1 MTATV
6 TPSDPAYVVV
16 AADTSKVVV
25 AGGTSKTIVAKDT
38 SSVVVAKDTSKVIV
52 AGETSKTVV
61 AKNVSRV
68 VVACKQGP
76 KGVRGPTGPSGSGS
90 FTMIAGEIIGANAP
104 IKTGGDNLAYIGS
117 NLVPADVGAVVGIS
131 ENAALIG
138 EEVQVSRGEL
148 HNAGWNFAPGLIF
161 LGDRAITSVAPVVG
175 FTQILATVLSPT
187 DIMGTLFMPIKLG

>member
-1 MTATV
+1 MTVEIVV
-6 TPSDPAYVVV
+6 TAPVTEVNPI
-16 AADTSKVVV
+16 TKVV
-25 AGGTSKTIVAKDT
+25 D
-38 SSVVVAKDTSKVIV
+38 VIV
-52 AGETSKTVV
+52 NAPVVEVNPVSDTVQIIIQPEV
-61 AKNVSRV
+61 VEIIPENRV
-68 VVACKQGP
+68 VDVISVGTQGLQ
-76 KGVRGPTGPSGSGS
+76 GIRGPTGPSGSGS

-104 IKTGGDNLAYIGS
+104 IKTGGDNLAYIAS

-187 DIMGTLFMPIKLG
+187 DIMGTLFQPIVLG

>member
-1 MTATV
+1 MTIEIVVEPQVIDLTV
-6 TPSDPAYVVV
+6 DDKPVDVNPVV
-16 AADTSKVVV
+16 TVVELNPQ
-25 AGGTSKTIVAKDT
+25 TQ
-38 SSVVVAKDTSKVIV
+38 VVDITVN
-52 AGETSKTVV
+52 KTVV
-61 AKNVSRV
+61 EVIPENRV
-68 VVACKQGP
+68 VDVISVGTQGP
-76 KGVRGPTGPSGSGS
+76 QGIRGPTGPSGSGS

-187 DIMGTLFMPIKLG
+187 DIMGTLFMPTVSAD

>member
-1 MTATV
+1 MTVELEITPVIAELTV
-6 TPSDPAYVVV
+6 EGVEVDLTVEQAIVELEV
-16 AADTSKVVV
+16 
-25 AGGTSKTIVAKDT
+25 GTEIVDLTVEMA
-38 SSVVVAKDTSKVIV
+38 IV
-52 AGETSKTVV
+52 DLEVENKIVEVFTVGM
-61 AKNVSRV
+61 
-68 VVACKQGP
+68 QGP
-76 KGVRGPTGPSGSGS
+76 QGIRGPTGPSGSGS

-148 HNAGWNFAPGLIF
+148 HNSGWNFAPGLIF
-161 LGDRAITSVAPVVG
+161 LGDRAITSVAPVTG

-187 DIMGTLFMPIKLG
+187 DIMGTLFMPIKLV